1 MSEEEI
7 RDQINVIAQKIV
19 QVEEVAKKKENYIK
33 NKITEEYDPNI
44 SEIESKLLIEQNK
57 LEQLIKNID
66 NLSLE
71 KKNLTVLVKDLKKQ
85 YNTLKKKKQKNI
97 TNEIK
102 AIANE
107 KKNKMKIINQEI
119 KTLEKKLKEKE
130 SE

>member
-71 KKNLTVLVKDLKKQ
+71 KKNLTVLVKDLKK
-85 YNTLKKKKQKNI
+85 
-97 TNEIK
+97 
-102 AIANE
+102 
-107 KKNKMKIINQEI
+107 
-119 KTLEKKLKEKE
+119 
-130 SE
+130 